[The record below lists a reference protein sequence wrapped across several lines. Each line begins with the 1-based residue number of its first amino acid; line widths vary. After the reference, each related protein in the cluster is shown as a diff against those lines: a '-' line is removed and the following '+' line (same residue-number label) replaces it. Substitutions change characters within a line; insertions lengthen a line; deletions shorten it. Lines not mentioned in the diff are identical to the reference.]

1 MSFRQAAARFSAE
14 VEHALTRARR
24 AARAARA
31 ESADFRRRTDELS
44 AQAKTGKLRGLRRGE
59 VTPTD
64 PAAQAEA
71 TKFRNDNGLPV
82 PEAPTA
88 DELLARLPGR
98 EPPARRPQDED
109 FSTHQVLFD
118 VDEEARRAR
127 PAPADRIDSPAR
139 EDVPQPTRTSEPEHD
154 FSQQRILMD
163 ATEETYRPDEILGS
177 VFDLDD
183 PDNRR

>member
-31 ESADFRRRTDELS
+31 ESADFSRRTDELS
-44 AQAKTGKLRGLRRGE
+44 AQAKTGKLRGLRRSE

-64 PAAQAEA
+64 PAAQSEA
-71 TKFRNDNGLPV
+71 VKFRKDNGLPV
-82 PEAPTA
+82 PDAPTA

-98 EPPARRPQDED
+98 EPPVRRPQDED

-118 VDEEARRAR
+118 VDEDARRAR
-127 PAPADRIDSPAR
+127 PAPSDRIDSPER
-139 EDVPQPTRTSEPEHD
+139 DDDPQPPRSSDAEHD

-163 ATEETYRPDEILGS
+163 ATEETYRPDEIQVS

>member
-31 ESADFRRRTDELS
+31 EAADFRRRTDELS
-44 AQAKTGKLRGLRRGE
+44 AQAKTGKLRGLRRAE

-71 TKFRNDNGLPV
+71 TKFRRDNGLPV

-98 EPPARRPQDED
+98 EPPVRRPENED

-118 VDEEARRAR
+118 VDEDARQAR
-127 PAPADRIDSPAR
+127 PAPADRIDSPVP
-139 EDVPQPTRTSEPEHD
+139 EDVQRATRTSDAEHD

-163 ATEETYRPDEILGS
+163 ATEETYRPDEILES

>member
-1 MSFRQAAARFSAE
+1 
-14 VEHALTRARR
+14 
-24 AARAARA
+24 
-31 ESADFRRRTDELS
+31 
-44 AQAKTGKLRGLRRGE
+44 

-71 TKFRNDNGLPV
+71 TKFRADNGLPV
-82 PEAPTA
+82 PQAPTA

-118 VDEEARRAR
+118 VDEDARRAR
-127 PAPADRIDSPAR
+127 PAPSDRIDSPAR
-139 EDVPQPTRTSEPEHD
+139 DDAPEPTRTSDAEHD

-163 ATEETYRPDEILGS
+163 ATEETYRPDEILES

-183 PDNRR
+183 RDNRR